1 MSEPEPLAPAAPGIM
16 ADRLRVAEGV
26 RWFLL
31 ALAGFVVGEILST
44 ASVALTASVL
54 GRSSEVAQLAR
65 AASPPE
71 WFVVSS
77 LIGLWVGFIGAPLL
91 ATRLGPVRHRLGLS
105 FAPIDLVGIPIG
117 VVGQFV
123 VVLLYA
129 PFISHLHNFDAPVK
143 KLTGG
148 SHGGGF
154 LLIGLLTIFV
164 APLAEEL
171 FFRGLVLRSL
181 FGLGSGATSRGGKR
195 AAMIAAVVVDG
206 LLFGLVHGELAQL
219 AGLTLFGMLLALLV
233 VRTGRLGMSIIA
245 HASFNAVAIV
255 SLIASGSAVIWH

>member
-1 MSEPEPLAPAAPGIM
+1 MSATEPLVPSWRGVM
-16 ADRLRVAEGV
+16 ADRLSVSEGV

-31 ALAGFVVGEILST
+31 AVAGLLVGEILST
-44 ASVALTASVL
+44 LAVTLTASVL
-54 GRSSEVAQLAR
+54 GHSSDVAAFARST
-65 AASPPE
+65 SPPE

-77 LIGLWVGFIGAPLL
+77 LAGLWVGFIGAPLV
-91 ATRLGPVRHRLGLS
+91 ATRLGPIHHRLGLR
-105 FAPIDLVGIPIG
+105 FAPVDLVGIPIG
-117 VVGQFV
+117 IAGQFA

-154 LLIGLLTIFV
+154 VVIGLLTIIV

-171 FFRGLVLRSL
+171 FFRGLLFRSL
-181 FGLGSGATSRGGKR
+181 IGLGSGATTR
-195 AAMIAAVVVDG
+195 AMRRLGVVGAVVVDG

-219 AGLTLFGMLLALLV
+219 AGLALFGMLLAFLV
-233 VRTGRLGMSIIA
+233 LRTGRLAMSILA

-255 SLIASGSAVIWH
+255 SLVASGSAVTWH